1 MDDLRKEVDDE
12 IGDVHNSIETTR
24 AALEVQID
32 GISSEVTRQEEDMG
46 SIKSDLTTL
55 QQSANGL
62 EIRVQNIVDNG
73 VDKVT
78 TNKGYTF
85 DDDGLHITADG
96 EISNSLDETGMYVV
110 RSKGSSAET
119 VMLQANADGVIAT
132 DVTVRN
138 YLIIG
143 THARFEDYSNGSD
156 NARTACF
163 FI

>member
-1 MDDLRKEVDDE
+1 
-12 IGDVHNSIETTR
+12 
-24 AALEVQID
+24 
-32 GISSEVTRQEEDMG
+32 
-46 SIKSDLTTL
+46 
-55 QQSANGL
+55 
-62 EIRVQNIVDNG
+62 
-73 VDKVT
+73 
-78 TNKGYTF
+78 
-85 DDDGLHITADG
+85 
-96 EISNSLDETGMYVV
+96 MYVV